1 MTLNEAIALRID
13 ELLREKNMTQYRL
26 AANSGVTAQ
35 SIHDIRRQ
43 KNKTNAVNIIYEIAQ
58 GFGMDLPEFF
68 DSPLF
73 RDGNITD

>member
-26 AANSGVTAQ
+26 AVNSGVAAQ

-58 GFGMDLPEFF
+58 GFGMELPEFF

-73 RDGNITD
+73 RGGNITD